1 MLKGS
6 LLNSFSYFFIIK
18 SDFDEDWV
26 ESDLSGFIEKGGW
39 AFFGNVLAI
48 LVRIR
53 RVPILGIVRVVDT
66 EFVGAVKMLNFMF
79 DKFTVAKREFIE
91 LFLLF
96 FL

>member
-1 MLKGS
+1 MS

-48 LVRIR
+48 LVRIGR
-53 RVPILGIVRVVDT
+53 DPILGIIRIVD
-66 EFVGAVKMLNFMF
+66 AVFRGTSEN
-79 DKFTVAKREFIE
+79 V
-91 LFLLF
+91 
-96 FL
+96 